1 MSEENQEVM
10 ESQQGSEEGQT
21 METTEVTAEQV
32 DETANEGQETKESGK
47 KENKVVEFIKELAIY
62 CLIFI
67 AVLYLVPNYVCART
81 VVDGPSMK
89 NTLHNRDSVLLDKL
103 SYHIVEPKRFD
114 VIVFYH
120 FMDPENPDKKDKDAY
135 EFYVKRIIGLPGE
148 TVQIVGDEIYINGEL
163 LEENYGKDPI
173 TDEGRA
179 TEPIVL
185 GEDEY
190 FVLGDN
196 REVSVDSRYESVGN
210 IKKDWIVGKVRVR
223 VYPFD
228 SMGIIK

>member
-1 MSEENQEVM
+1 M
-10 ESQQGSEEGQT
+10 
-21 METTEVTAEQV
+21 
-32 DETANEGQETKESGK
+32 
-47 KENKVVEFIKELAIY
+47 
-62 CLIFI
+62 
-67 AVLYLVPNYVCART
+67 
-81 VVDGPSMK
+81 
-89 NTLHNRDSVLLDKL
+89 LLDKL
-103 SYHIVEPKRFD
+103 SYHFVEPKRFD

-120 FMDPENPDKKDKDAY
+120 LMDPENPDKKDKDAY

-210 IKKDWIVGKVRVR
+210 IKKDWIVG
-223 VYPFD
+223 
-228 SMGIIK
+228 

>member
-1 MSEENQEVM
+1 
-10 ESQQGSEEGQT
+10 
-21 METTEVTAEQV
+21 
-32 DETANEGQETKESGK
+32 
-47 KENKVVEFIKELAIY
+47 
-62 CLIFI
+62 
-67 AVLYLVPNYVCART
+67 
-81 VVDGPSMK
+81 MK

-210 IKKDWIVGKVRVR
+210 IKKDWIVGKVRMR

>member
-1 MSEENQEVM
+1 MSEEN
-10 ESQQGSEEGQT
+10 EEL
-21 METTEVTAEQV
+21 METNESTQEGETVEPTVDAAEQV
-32 DETANEGQETKESGK
+32 DVTAAEEKNVAEPAK
-47 KENKVVEFIKELAIY
+47 KENKVLEFFKELAIY
-62 CLIFI
+62 CIIFV

-89 NTLHNRDSVLLDKL
+89 NTLYNKDSVLLDKL
-103 SYHIVEPKRFD
+103 SYRFTDPKRFD
-114 VIVFYH
+114 VVVFYH

-148 TVQIVGDEIYINGEL
+148 TVQIIGDEIYINGEL